1 MAARYWGCI
10 ALITVLF
17 FASVRERLG
26 CERLDV
32 EAAAAP
38 DLDSLQAHLCETHGA
53 PWDEVLSQANIVRAV
68 NQAVAEGN
76 QSLSDGDE
84 VAFFPPVT
92 GG

>member
-1 MAARYWGCI
+1 
-10 ALITVLF
+10 LITVLF

-26 CERLDV
+26 CDRVELDTRF
-32 EAAAAP
+32 AGP
-38 DLDSLQAHLCETHGA
+38 DLDSLQARLCEGQGSL
-53 PWDEVLSQANIVRAV
+53 WEEVLGQANIVRAV
-68 NQAVAEGN
+68 NQTVAEGN